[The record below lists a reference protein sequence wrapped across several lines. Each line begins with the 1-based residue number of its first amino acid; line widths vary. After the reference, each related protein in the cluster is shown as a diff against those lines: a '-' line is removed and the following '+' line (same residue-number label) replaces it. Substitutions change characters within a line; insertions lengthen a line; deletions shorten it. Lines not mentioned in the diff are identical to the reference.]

1 YSKRLHNLHGG
12 FTHYRNYR
20 AFLISWYNGNM
31 VISILQFFS
40 HILFIYLAHHLLVT
54 TVDWSRWL
62 KVTGDNQRKIN
73 LLILFLAIALGYLV
87 STFFLELLMVG
98 RSFAN
103 M

>member
-1 YSKRLHNLHGG
+1 MGLNLVQFH
-12 FTHYRNYR
+12 
-20 AFLISWYNGNM
+20 FLISWYNGNM

-62 KVTGDNQRKIN
+62 KVTGGNQRKIN

>member
-1 YSKRLHNLHGG
+1 
-12 FTHYRNYR
+12 
-20 AFLISWYNGNM
+20 LISWYNGNM

>member
-1 YSKRLHNLHGG
+1 
-12 FTHYRNYR
+12 
-20 AFLISWYNGNM
+20 M
-31 VISILQFFS
+31 
-40 HILFIYLAHHLLVT
+40 LFIYLAHHLLVT

-87 STFFLELLMVG
+87 STFFLELLMMG

>member
-1 YSKRLHNLHGG
+1 
-12 FTHYRNYR
+12 
-20 AFLISWYNGNM
+20 M

-73 LLILFLAIALGYLV
+73 LLILFLAIALGY
-87 STFFLELLMVG
+87 
-98 RSFAN
+98 
-103 M
+103 

>member
-1 YSKRLHNLHGG
+1 MGLNLVQ
-12 FTHYRNYR
+12 
-20 AFLISWYNGNM
+20 FLFCISWYNGNM
-31 VISILQFFS
+31 IISILQFFS

-62 KVTGDNQRKIN
+62 KVTGENQQKIN

-87 STFFLELLMVG
+87 SNFFLELLVVG

-103 M
+103 I

>member
-1 YSKRLHNLHGG
+1 
-12 FTHYRNYR
+12 
-20 AFLISWYNGNM
+20 M

-40 HILFIYLAHHLLVT
+40 HILFIYLANHLLVT

>member
-1 YSKRLHNLHGG
+1 
-12 FTHYRNYR
+12 
-20 AFLISWYNGNM
+20 M

-40 HILFIYLAHHLLVT
+40 HILFIYLAHNLLVT

>member
-1 YSKRLHNLHGG
+1 
-12 FTHYRNYR
+12 
-20 AFLISWYNGNM
+20 M

-40 HILFIYLAHHLLVT
+40 YILFIYLAHHLLVT

-87 STFFLELLMVG
+87 STFFLELLMMG

>member
-1 YSKRLHNLHGG
+1 
-12 FTHYRNYR
+12 
-20 AFLISWYNGNM
+20 M

-40 HILFIYLAHHLLVT
+40 HILLIYLAHHLLVT

-87 STFFLELLMVG
+87 STFFLELLMMG